1 MGERGPMGNASAL
14 IFANDRIF
22 VAGRPHRSRNRS
34 TGARGSDADSRN
46 LRAVHARASRS
57 PGFYR
62 GKIRERTFSRR
73 GPDLDDRSNRAGPES
88 DPGRDIALFR
98 TKLFA
103 RE

>member
-1 MGERGPMGNASAL
+1 MGERGPMGNAPAL

-73 GPDLDDRSNRAGPES
+73 GPDLEDWSSGAGPES
-88 DPGRDIALFR
+88 NPGRNITLLR
-98 TKLFA
+98 PNPFA
-103 RE
+103 

>member
-1 MGERGPMGNASAL
+1 MGERGPMGNAPAL

-46 LRAVHARASRS
+46 LRAVRARASRS

-73 GPDLDDRSNRAGPES
+73 GPNLDDWRHGAGTENSPAT
-88 DPGRDIALFR
+88 DIDLFL
-98 TKLFA
+98 TKIF
-103 RE
+103 